1 MDPAQTD
8 DRISQVKNALQQV
21 MAATRA
27 ATAPGQKDLAQVC
40 QELANVQVGAT
51 APPPAPA
58 ATETPAPL
66 PFLGVLQFRHQPR
79 QRIILILQ
87 RYLEEDSIQS
97 DHNQGLPPC

>member
-8 DRISQVKNALQQV
+8 DRISRAENALPQV

-27 ATAPGQKDLAQVC
+27 ATAQGQQDLAQVR
-40 QELANVQVGAT
+40 QELAKVQAGAT

-66 PFLGVLQFRHQPR
+66 PRADESIMDRSLALRLGL
-79 QRIILILQ
+79 L
-87 RYLEEDSIQS
+87 DTCW
-97 DHNQGLPPC
+97 GG